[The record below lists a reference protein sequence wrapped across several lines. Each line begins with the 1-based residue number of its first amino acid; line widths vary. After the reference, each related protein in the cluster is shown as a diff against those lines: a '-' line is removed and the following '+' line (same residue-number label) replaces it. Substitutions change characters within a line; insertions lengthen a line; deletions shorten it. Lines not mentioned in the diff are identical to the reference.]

1 MNVTTGKVL
10 LIDDDENVHTMLRY
24 HLDRAGFELC
34 SAKDPNGAIQM
45 IQQHP
50 LDFLVI
56 LVDINLPR
64 ADMGWAL
71 LGRLGKMKQDQLSTT
86 PIVVYS
92 IDDDKARA
100 KASGA
105 DMHLLKPA
113 NHKALIS
120 LIENYATQ
128 RSKAEET

>member
-1 MNVTTGKVL
+1 MNVPTGKVL
-10 LIDDDENVHTMLRY
+10 LIDDDENVHNVLRH

-34 SAKDPNGAIQM
+34 SAMDSNDAIQM
-45 IQQHP
+45 IQKQ
-50 LDFLVI
+50 LDFLAI

-64 ADMGWAL
+64 AEVGWAL
-71 LGRLGKMKQDQLSTT
+71 LGRLGKMKQNQLSAT

-105 DMHLLKPA
+105 DMHLLKPVS
-113 NHKALIS
+113 HKTLIS
-120 LIENYATQ
+120 MIENYAAQ
-128 RSKAEET
+128 RNKAEET